1 MNVPTDFA
9 ILRAALADRPAGAE
23 GWDYV
28 DDAIDVLA
36 EDIRE
41 LYPNAPTDAALAY
54 ATAAVRKA
62 MEMGP
67 PGDDGPGGGRAPR
80 CPAPSPTP
88 EVVTA

>member
-1 MNVPTDFA
+1 MNPITDFA

-41 LYPNAPTDAALAY
+41 LYPNAPADAALAY

-67 PGDDGPGGGRAPR
+67 PGDDSSGGGRGPR
-80 CPAPSPTP
+80 SPSPLPAP
-88 EVVTA
+88 EALVA